1 MRCPYCPSVDS
12 RVLESRLLEGETS
25 LRRRRECGSC
35 KNRFTTYERV
45 ETSPLLVV
53 KRDSSRETF
62 DTNKIVAGLLRATV
76 KCPVPLEEVEG
87 IARDVEA
94 TLAKRNMREVSTAE
108 IGEMVLERLRFV
120 NEVAYVRFAS
130 VYRSFASIEDFL
142 QELAKL
148 SRQAPLV

>member
-1 MRCPYCPSVDS
+1 MRCPYCPGVDS
-12 RVLESRLLEGETS
+12 RVLESRLLEGEAT
-25 LRRRRECGSC
+25 LRRRRECGAC

-45 ETSPLLVV
+45 ESAPLVV
-53 KRDSSRETF
+53 IKRDGTREAF
-62 DTNKIVAGLLRATV
+62 DPNKIVSGLMRATI
-76 KCPVPLEEVEG
+76 KCPVPLSEVEG

-94 TLAKRNMREVSTAE
+94 ALAKRNLREVPTTD

-142 QELAKL
+142 RELAKL

>member
-1 MRCPYCPSVDS
+1 M
-12 RVLESRLLEGETS
+12 LESRLLEGETS
-25 LRRRRECGSC
+25 LRRRRECSAC

-53 KRDSSRETF
+53 KRDGTRETF
-62 DTNKIVAGLLRATV
+62 DPNKIVGGLLRATV
-76 KCPVPLEEVEG
+76 KCPVPLSEVEG
-87 IARDVEA
+87 IARDIES
-94 TLAKRNMREVSTAE
+94 TLAKRNVREIATTE
-108 IGEMVLERLRFV
+108 IGEMVLERLRVV